1 MIFIII
7 LVLCLPLPAV
17 VRGFVLRL
25 FDLVATNTKA
35 QMTMKIVFFLTAVLF
50 LDALRTINH
59 LDDVKVH
66 TGEHASAMFDMQT
79 KLRLFRNQRNAYI
92 TFFALFLLLVIHR
105 FEALHRKFHV
115 MSESSSSSPKVAP
128 TSTKSEDVKKSE

>member
-1 MIFIII
+1 
-7 LVLCLPLPAV
+7 
-17 VRGFVLRL
+17 
-25 FDLVATNTKA
+25 
-35 QMTMKIVFFLTAVLF
+35 MKIIFFLTAVLF

-105 FEALHRKFHV
+105 FEDLHRKFHV
-115 MSESSSSSPKVAP
+115 MTESSSSPKG
-128 TSTKSEDVKKSE
+128 STPAKSEDVKKSE